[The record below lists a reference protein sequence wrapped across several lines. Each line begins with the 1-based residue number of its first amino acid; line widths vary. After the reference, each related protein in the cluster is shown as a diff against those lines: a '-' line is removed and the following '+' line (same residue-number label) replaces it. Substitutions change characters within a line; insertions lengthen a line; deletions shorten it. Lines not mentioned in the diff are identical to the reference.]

1 MSDNSKDNSATFG
14 YWERRAVEQDATLHK
29 GIKRPEHDILM
40 AYIQAQEYLK
50 TEAKKIFD
58 RYANRDGVSEAM
70 LTDIL
75 NTKASN
81 SDINDLII
89 LLKTVEDRQV
99 RKQLQ
104 AYLSALAAKSRIT
117 QLEMLRAKAYVATK
131 QLADVQLRQ
140 ETDFLT
146 KVAQTA
152 YKQAAAE
159 AVLSKTDY
167 DVKLNSPS
175 AVPGARKL
183 PNVMEFQNPD
193 TGEVVKSI
201 TLQPEKPVKV
211 FKHMSTQQTKA
222 ILDINWVGGNYSSRI
237 WGNTNK
243 LAKRL
248 QELFTAQQLSGM
260 SERDMMAALQ
270 KEFQVGAYEAR
281 RLIRTEAN
289 FVAGQAKLKGWRAH
303 GVKQYV
309 LIAVLDFRTSTI
321 CREKDGKV
329 FNVADAHCNGPSGNY
344 PPFHSFCRTVAAA
357 YFGDETFVG
366 KHQVNNPL
374 GHSIELPAGTT
385 WHEWEQA
392 LIDKYGKEAIEI
404 EQMKA
409 TNYSSDAELFDRYND
424 LMPDDMPETFDDF
437 QMMKYNDDRDWHMLQ
452 LDYERRMRLRRN
464 PELALPSADKATAAD
479 AKFAGYLFGGKH
491 QSGLAKGQ
499 NFESV
504 LGYSA
509 SNWQDL
515 KHQVI
520 DLAPHFPAK
529 LTRTLPNNGGGGWQ
543 QQIIVKGPNG
553 HLANV
558 RVAWAVTEKET
569 RMTTMFINEV
579 KEG

>member
-1 MSDNSKDNSATFG
+1 
-14 YWERRAVEQDATLHK
+14 
-29 GIKRPEHDILM
+29 M
-40 AYIQAQEYLK
+40 AYVQAQEYLK
-50 TEAKKIFD
+50 AETKKIFD
-58 RYANRDGVSEAM
+58 RYADRDEVSEAM
-70 LTDIL
+70 LLDIL
-75 NTKASN
+75 NTRAKD
-81 SDINDLII
+81 SDLNDLIT
-89 LLKTVEDRQV
+89 LLRTVEDRQV

-104 AYLSALAAKSRIT
+104 AYLSTLAAKSRIT
-117 QLEMLRAKAYVATK
+117 RLEMLRAKAYVATK

-201 TLQPEKPVKV
+201 TLQPEKPVKI

-237 WGNTNK
+237 WGNTDK
-243 LAKRL
+243 LAKQL
-248 QELFTAQQLSGM
+248 QELFTTQQLSGM
-260 SERDMMAALQ
+260 SERDMMTALQ

-409 TNYSSDAELFDRYND
+409 TNYSSDAELFDRYSD

-437 QMMKYNDDRDWHMLQ
+437 QMMKYNDDRDWQMLQ
-452 LDYERRMRLRRN
+452 LDYERRIRLRRD
-464 PELALPSADKATAAD
+464 PSLGLQNAEQATAAD
-479 AKFAGYLFGGKH
+479 EKFTKYIFNPDNPRGYSKGK
-491 QSGLAKGQ
+491 A
-499 NFESV
+499 FMSV
-504 LGYSA
+504 LGYNADNYAELQSA
-509 SNWQDL
+509 ILMKAKS
-515 KHQVI
+515 
-520 DLAPHFPAK
+520 FP
-529 LTRTLPNNGGGGWQ
+529 TRIRSTDQYGDHIEQ
-543 QQIIVKGPNG
+543 SMIIRGPNG
-553 HLANV
+553 HYANV
-558 RVAWAVTEKET
+558 KIGWTAKNDKTWMATPIIQMPKNGE
-569 RMTTMFINEV
+569 
-579 KEG
+579 

>member
-1 MSDNSKDNSATFG
+1 MVDNQDKQGSFG
-14 YWERRAVEQDATLHK
+14 YWERRTVEQDAVLHK
-29 GIKRPEHDILM
+29 DIQQPEHDILM
-40 AYIQAQEYLK
+40 AYVQAQEYLK
-50 TEAKKIFD
+50 AEAKKVFN
-58 RYANRDGVSEAM
+58 RYADRDGVSEAM

-75 NTKASN
+75 NTKASD

-104 AYLSALAAKSRIT
+104 AYLSTLAAKSRIT
-117 QLEMLRAKAYVATK
+117 RLEMLRAKAYVATK

-146 KVAQTA
+146 KAAQTA

-409 TNYSSDAELFDRYND
+409 TNYSSDAELFDRYSD

-452 LDYERRMRLRRN
+452 LDYERRIRLQRD
-464 PELALPSADKATAAD
+464 PSLGLQNAEQATAAD
-479 AKFAGYLFGGKH
+479 DKFTKYIFNPDNPRGYSKGK
-491 QSGLAKGQ
+491 A
-499 NFESV
+499 FMSV
-504 LGYSA
+504 LGYNADNYAELQSA
-509 SNWQDL
+509 ILTKAKS
-515 KHQVI
+515 
-520 DLAPHFPAK
+520 FP
-529 LTRTLPNNGGGGWQ
+529 TRIRSTDQYGDHIEQ
-543 QQIIVKGPNG
+543 SMIIRGPNG
-553 HLANV
+553 HYANV
-558 RVAWAVTEKET
+558 KIGWTAKNDKTWMATPIIQMSKNGE
-569 RMTTMFINEV
+569 
-579 KEG
+579 